1 MILLDQPYV
10 SDYLL
15 STIQKYNFEVVKTAV
30 AVSLVGKHDINW
42 ISESDAIQKLENNK
56 SQKLYSNSE
65 NAIAWVDQN
74 LQRTSLPEKV
84 NVFKDKVKFRKLI
97 QHLFPDYY
105 FKGIALDKLKDLDV
119 SKVPFPFIIKPS
131 VGFFSLVVY
140 RVDTKDEW
148 KDTLLAIQNEMD
160 EVSHLYPSEVMSPK
174 DFIIEQVIEGE
185 EYAMDVY
192 YKNGKPIILNIM
204 HHIFSSGKDVSDR
217 IYTTSKEII
226 ETNMSSFEA
235 FLSELPKLVNLEG
248 FPIHVEVRVEN
259 GKVIPI
265 EVNPMRFGGWCTTGD
280 ISGFAFG
287 INSYE
292 YFLNEKAPDW
302 NTILNDVDDKRY
314 SLVTLNNNSGID
326 VDQISNFDYESVVN
340 DFSNVLELRKIDIN
354 EFPLFGYM
362 FVQTDANT
370 QNELDRILVSNL
382 QEYIS

>member
-131 VGFFSLVVY
+131 VGFFSLGVY

-314 SLVTLNNNSGID
+314 SLVILNNNSGID

>member
-97 QHLFPDYY
+97 HHLYPDYY
-105 FKGIALDKLKDLDV
+105 FKRIALDKLKDLDV

-131 VGFFSLVVY
+131 VGFFSLGVY

-314 SLVTLNNNSGID
+314 SLVILNNNSGID
-326 VDQISNFDYESVVN
+326 VDQISNFDYETVVN

-362 FVQTDANT
+362 FVQTDANA
-370 QNELDRILVSNL
+370 QNELDRISVSNL

>member
-131 VGFFSLVVY
+131 VGFFSLGVY